1 MAFLK
6 ICVSL
11 LFVTI
16 VSCQQ
21 YQQQQYP
28 QQQYQQQQ
36 PQQQQQ
42 QRPMFTNVYPQNNG
56 QQQQQ
61 QRYPQQQQTQPIR
74 MQDQQQQGGSN
85 QMGMPTSNSQSS
97 SNSPGP
103 ALIDE
108 TTRWKQCDATNQS
121 IYDFQIETLNGTFT
135 DLSAYRGQVLLI
147 VNVATFC
154 AYTQQY
160 TDFNPMLQQNS
171 ANGFKILAFPCNQ
184 FYLQEPAENHEI
196 MNGLTYVRPGNG
208 WRPHNDLHIFGK
220 VEVNGENNHPLY
232 EFLKESCPQTVDRI
246 GKRNELMYDVI
257 GKNDITWNFE
267 KFLIDRQGRPRV
279 RFHPTAWSH
288 GDVVAPHMQELLA
301 EQA

>member
-6 ICVSL
+6 SCAVL
-11 LFVTI
+11 LLVTTFVA
-16 VSCQQ
+16 SQQ
-21 YQQQQYP
+21 YQQQQQYP
-28 QQQYQQQQ
+28 QQQPYQQQQSQSRPMFTNVYPQNGQQQQ

-42 QRPMFTNVYPQNNG
+42 QYQGQNSFSQSPQRL
-56 QQQQQ
+56 Q
-61 QRYPQQQQTQPIR
+61 PQS
-74 MQDQQQQGGSN
+74 SN
-85 QMGMPTSNSQSS
+85 QMGMSADSPASS
-97 SNSPGP
+97 SPSPGP

-108 TTRWKQCDATNQS
+108 TTRWKQCDSTNQS
-121 IYDFQIETLNGTFT
+121 IYDFQIESLNGTFG
-135 DLSAYRGQVLLI
+135 DLSAHRGQVLLI

-208 WRPHNDLHIFGK
+208 WQPHNDLHIFGK

-267 KFLIDRQGRPRV
+267 KFLIDRRGIPRY

-288 GDVVAPHMQELLA
+288 GNVVAPFMQELLA
-301 EQA
+301 EQ